1 MTDSETLQVGIIG
14 AGWWATYAHLPAIQN
29 HPQAQVSAV
38 QCRTLEKARRVARDF
53 GVPEAHSEVEA
64 LLDSPGLDAVV
75 IATTPNVHYAQAKAA
90 LERGKHVL
98 LEKPMTF
105 TVAEARELCDLADAN
120 GVQLLISCPWHY
132 TAHGIEVRRKIAEGD
147 LGEIRMISIL
157 MTNPLDKLLT
167 GISTAPTHGMDQ
179 VYVEPNKGSYND
191 PAIAGGGQIYCQV
204 SHAAAY
210 LTFLTGLRASEVY
223 AKFDYLGSVND
234 IYDALTVTLENGALV
249 GLTST
254 AATPLAERN
263 YEVRLYGSK
272 GIALLELWK
281 GTCEFVPFEGER
293 RRLEDLPE
301 SELYPEQAPARN
313 LVDAALGLQ
322 PNGSDGH
329 DHVGHPICHGWLGVD
344 GRKDLFAVSSA
355 ENSDLRLTL
364 SVKKRN
370 VILCSWNPE
379 KPARLLP

>member
-1 MTDSETLQVGIIG
+1 MAKDQPLNVGIIG
-14 AGWWATYAHLPAIQN
+14 AGWWATYAHLPAIQE
-29 HPQAQVSAV
+29 HPRARVSAV
-38 QCRTLEKARRVARDF
+38 QCRTLAKAERVARDF
-53 GVPEAHSEVEA
+53 GVPEAHSEVDA

-75 IATTPNVHYAQAKAA
+75 VATTPNVHYAQAKAA

-105 TVAEARELCDLADAN
+105 TAAEARELCDLADAK

-132 TAHGIEVRRKIAEGD
+132 TAHGMAVRRMIADGE

-167 GISTAPTHGMDQ
+167 GVNTAPTHGMDA

-191 PAIAGGGQIYCQV
+191 PVIAGGGQIYCQV

-234 IYDALTVTLENGALV
+234 IYDVLTMSLENGALV
-249 GLTST
+249 GLAST

-263 YEVRLYGSK
+263 YEVRLYGSM
-272 GIALLELWK
+272 GIVLLELWK
-281 GTCEFVPFEGER
+281 GSCEFVPFEGER

-313 LVDAALGLQ
+313 LVDAALGLES
-322 PNGSDGH
+322 NGSDGR
-329 DHVGHPICHGWLGVD
+329 LGLASMEVIEAACASD
-344 GRKDLFAVSSA
+344 ESGRPVTIQ
-355 ENSDLRLTL
+355 R
-364 SVKKRN
+364 
-370 VILCSWNPE
+370 P
-379 KPARLLP
+379 